1 MLFEFS
7 NHSLTQLKMRS
18 ISKEI
23 VELVIN
29 EPDKIIREENNQHIF
44 QKVVENY
51 LYRVLTNNNK
61 KPLLVKTVY
70 RTSKFTKYV

>member
-1 MLFEFS
+1 
-7 NHSLTQLKMRS
+7 MRS

-51 LYRVLTNNNK
+51 LYRVFTNNNK

>member
-1 MLFEFS
+1 
-7 NHSLTQLKMRS
+7 MRS
-18 ISKEI
+18 IPKEI

-29 EPDKIIREENNQHIF
+29 EPDKIIKEENNQHIF

-51 LYRVLTNNNK
+51 LYRVFTNNNK

>member
-7 NHSLTQLKMRS
+7 NHSVEQIKMRS

-23 VELVIN
+23 VELVIK
-29 EPDKIIREENNQHIF
+29 EPDKIIIEDDNQQIF

-51 LYRVLTNNNK
+51 LYRVLTNNNNS
-61 KPLLVKTVY
+61 PLLIKTVY
-70 RTSKFTKYV
+70 RTSKIAKYL

>member
-1 MLFEFS
+1 
-7 NHSLTQLKMRS
+7 MRS

-29 EPDKIIREENNQHIF
+29 EPDKIIKEENNQHIF

-51 LYRVLTNNNK
+51 LYRVFTNNNK

>member
-29 EPDKIIREENNQHIF
+29 EPDKIIKEENNQHIF

-51 LYRVLTNNNK
+51 LYRVFTNNNK